1 MSQKESD
8 DNESRQRDLP
18 VDPSEKNQH
27 FPVDFAAWDVQSNFN
42 FLNQNNDNDPT
53 ISPYSNGMS
62 PMNSIINPIQPGN
75 QRAKTASPAIDYAS
89 QLQHYQNLLMETQ
102 SMLQM
107 KQSSNQN
114 ENHGI
119 SGNTNGFDPSNLS
132 QFISS
137 SNLIPPS
144 STNIT
149 SKNNENN
156 DNNNNNQF
164 QQRYKQPQQPRHTQ
178 TLFKG
183 SPLADIG
190 TPPLK
195 KKNEPPQ
202 PRTKSRPCDHC
213 RRRKTK
219 CLMIPEQHTCK
230 MCQSKGLKC
239 TFNENTTTSL
249 KRGINASNDNS
260 KRLKLEDID
269 PPPNVPVRDVHPI
282 KDYSSMQGNSLLKKT
297 LSLQYPRSSFYV
309 GPTSIYD
316 PIFLENITLDK
327 IDQFNISK
335 TDCIR
340 KVASDVQFTLRDDF
354 SESLYERSERD
365 SDTVEQYVA
374 PHGKT
379 LIDLYFQTVHPSFPI
394 LHKKIFLEKYARTHR
409 EFGAPLLAA
418 VYLLAIQWWDYEP
431 TLSSFTKPNSKAL
444 YKFAIKTFAEVV
456 HRPKLSAVQAGLLL
470 LQCKECRSG
479 KNWLLSSQVVA
490 LSEELGLGLD
500 CSNWRLP
507 KWERGLR
514 RRLAWAVYIQDKWSS
529 LIESRPSHIDEGI
542 NWLVKP
548 VSDEDFPER
557 FNDMNLNSVVGTDI
571 ELGKECFRHLVTLS
585 MILSEIQ
592 DALYTPKAMIE
603 VQSIEQILIRAK
615 PLQLKLR
622 NWYHTLPKNIQMGTL
637 KPRQFNSNGNLQL
650 AYFATEMTLHRRM
663 ISSIHYTKLNI
674 NSGSISQSPNGSN
687 QSPNLQQN
695 VPIQVIEVCRKA
707 ARSRLTAA
715 IDFVR
720 DLKPEHLQ
728 AFWHNSAGSNFA
740 LIGVFAALLYVTSL
754 STEESLQLK
763 EQVMDYRW
771 ILRVNS
777 RSFTVAQDALVL
789 VDGVLKNIPGILT
802 EQFGTPSTIGTPI
815 EEKRNMGN
823 TNNSPNNLKRY
834 SSPIKK
840 KSIDTSVSSS
850 KNENG
855 SDNDSNISQQ
865 TNGGGGGGVAGGVN
879 LNVLNQMSNLMN
891 MGNLPNDKQS

>member
-1 MSQKESD
+1 MDNGPPQRERDMDSTDKMQAFPFDFNYWD
-8 DNESRQRDLP
+8 DNTDL
-18 VDPSEKNQH
+18 
-27 FPVDFAAWDVQSNFN
+27 N
-42 FLNQNNDNDPT
+42 FLPNSNNDQVP
-53 ISPYSNGMS
+53 SPYSNAMS
-62 PMNSIINPIQPGN
+62 PLSAIIGQG
-75 QRAKTASPAIDYAS
+75 ASKTGKPSPAMDYAS
-89 QLQHYQNLLMETQ
+89 QLQHYQSLLMETQ
-102 SMLQM
+102 SMLNL
-107 KQSSNQN
+107 KQQAAQGQQGQQSQQGQ
-114 ENHGI
+114 GI
-119 SGNTNGFDPSNLS
+119 HSGVSGTASTGPSTNASANAFDPSNLS

-137 SNLIPPS
+137 STLV
-144 STNIT
+144 
-149 SKNNENN
+149 NNPAE
-156 DNNNNNQF
+156 F
-164 QQRYKQPQQPRHTQ
+164 PQGNTP

-183 SPLADIG
+183 SPLPD
-190 TPPLK
+190 TPQTGARK
-195 KKNEPPQ
+195 KAEPPQ

-239 TFNENTTTSL
+239 TFNENTSTTL
-249 KRGINASNDNS
+249 KRGIGASSDNS

-316 PIFLENITLDK
+316 PIFLENVTLDK
-327 IDQFNISK
+327 IDQFNVSK
-335 TDCIR
+335 TDSIR
-340 KVASDVQFTLRDDF
+340 KVAGDVQFTLRDDF

-365 SDTVEQYVA
+365 SDTVEQYVS

-418 VYLLAIQWWDYEP
+418 VYLLAIQWWDCEP
-431 TLSSFTKPNSKAL
+431 TLSSFSKPNVKAL
-444 YKFAIKTFAEVV
+444 YKFAIKTFADVI

-470 LQCKECRSG
+470 LQCQDSVAG

-500 CSNWRLP
+500 CSHWRLP

-529 LIESRPSHIDEGI
+529 LIESRPSHIYEGV

-548 VSDEDFPER
+548 VTDEDFPEK
-557 FNDMNLNSVVGTDI
+557 FNDTTLNNAVSTNI
-571 ELGKECFRHLVTLS
+571 ELGKECFRYLVSLS
-585 MILSEIQ
+585 MILSEIN
-592 DALYTPKAMIE
+592 DALYTPKAMLE
-603 VQSIEQILIRAK
+603 VQAVDQILVRAK

-622 NWYHTLPKNIQMGTL
+622 TWYHTLPKNIQMGTP

-650 AYFATEMTLHRRM
+650 AYFAAEMTLHRRI
-663 ISSIHYTKLNI
+663 ISSIHYTRLAMA
-674 NSGSISQSPNGSN
+674 GCATGHSPNN
-687 QSPNLQQN
+687 DPQLQQN
-695 VPIQVIEVCRKA
+695 VPQQVIDVCRKA
-707 ARSRLTAA
+707 ARSRLSAA

-728 AFWHNSAGSNFA
+728 SFWHNSAANNFA
-740 LIGVFAALLYVTSL
+740 LVGVFAALLYVTS
-754 STEESLQLK
+754 SSAEEAAQLK

-777 RSFTVAQDALVL
+777 RSFNVAQDALAL
-789 VDGVLKNIPGILT
+789 MDGVLRNIPGILA
-802 EQFGTPSTIGTPI
+802 EQLGTPSAIATPN
-815 EEKRNMGN
+815 ESRVNL
-823 TNNSPNNLKRY
+823 NSPNVLRRQQ
-834 SSPIKK
+834 SPAKNR
-840 KSIDTSVSSS
+840 SIDTSSSR
-850 KNENG
+850 NDA
-855 SDNDSNISQQ
+855 SDNDNSLNHSGPLSG
-865 TNGGGGGGVAGGVN
+865 TGAGVN

-891 MGNLPNDKQS
+891 MSADKSPAT